1 MRVQAGGSATIVD
14 VLARAATRTG
24 TDFGFLMAQARSES
38 GLRADAKAATSSA
51 RGLFQFTGSTWLD
64 MVARH
69 GAGHGGNHP
78 ALGWAADAL
87 KSGAAQAGSA
97 VREAVLALRD
107 DPDAASLMAGELAKD
122 NAQGLAARLG
132 RPVNAGEVHLA
143 HFLGLGGA
151 TRFLRALGASPD
163 AAAARVVPAAAAANR
178 SVFYGRDGAARS
190 LADVMT
196 LMAGKVGAA
205 GPRKDLTIARASET
219 PTVARPERTLAPTLT
234 QTGQARAA
242 YLLLAEL
249 GG

>member
-1 MRVQAGGSATIVD
+1 MRVQAAGSANIVD
-14 VLARAATRTG
+14 ALTRAAAKTG

-51 RGLFQFTGSTWLD
+51 RGLFQFTGSTWFD
-64 MVARH
+64 MVAR
-69 GAGHGGNHP
+69 HGGNHP

-107 DPDAASLMAGELAKD
+107 DPEAASLMAGELAKD
-122 NAQGLAARLG
+122 NAQRLETRLG
-132 RPVNAGEVHLA
+132 RTVNAGEVHLA

-151 TRFLRALGASPD
+151 TRFLKALAASPD
-163 AAAARVVPAAAAANR
+163 VAAARVVPAAAVANR
-178 SVFYGRDGAARS
+178 SIFYDKGGAARS
-190 LADVMT
+190 LADVMR
-196 LMAGKVGAA
+196 LMAGKVG
-205 GPRKDLTIARASET
+205 G
-219 PTVARPERTLAPTLT
+219 ARPPSDEAPPQVRNVQPPAPAERTV
-234 QTGQARAA
+234 QARAA